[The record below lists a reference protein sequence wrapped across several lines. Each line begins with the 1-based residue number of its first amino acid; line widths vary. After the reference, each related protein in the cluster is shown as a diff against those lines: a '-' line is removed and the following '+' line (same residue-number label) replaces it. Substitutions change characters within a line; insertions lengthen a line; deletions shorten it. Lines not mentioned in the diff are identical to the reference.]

1 MLEDKCYQLDFK
13 IAALSGTA
21 NGLTQQQI
29 DSMVEAFKEIRVLQ
43 NDIESLEHTIT
54 LVHQA
59 VADNIS
65 KNIENEDEIRKIY
78 EPRFI
83 FLAKS
88 IQTKVLKIMFLLLI
102 LLLL

>member
-1 MLEDKCYQLDFK
+1 
-13 IAALSGTA
+13 
-21 NGLTQQQI
+21 
-29 DSMVEAFKEIRVLQ
+29 MVEAFKEIRVLQ